1 MGGCSGRSVWSG
13 RRKKFNHLVRKCWWG
28 RMSVMRYCVGLI
40 FAMVLLAGCS
50 FGQASTSTL
59 TATPATPVSRPI
71 AVKPTD
77 VNAPDLNSI
86 YLKPDATGI
95 VPPEQIR
102 DLLRRAEEKALETE
116 KRLRGCTW
124 IEPGERPKL
133 NGRGGELVRV
143 KKIASR
149 SWETLDIYRQT

>member
-1 MGGCSGRSVWSG
+1 
-13 RRKKFNHLVRKCWWG
+13 
-28 RMSVMRYCVGLI
+28 MSVMRYCVGLI

-86 YLKPDATGI
+86 DLKPDATGV

-102 DLLRRAEEKALETE
+102 DLLRRTEEKDLKTKSACAT
-116 KRLRGCTW
+116 T
-124 IEPGERPKL
+124 PTS
-133 NGRGGELVRV
+133 N
-143 KKIASR
+143 AR
-149 SWETLDIYRQT
+149 SGTNSTGVAGNLTG